1 MIFGEIKG
9 LNRPLP
15 RVIFGTL
22 LLSKSDDAFAL
33 LDSVIDTDCY
43 AFDTAVTYGGGASE
57 RVLGNWMEARG
68 NRSDVIIIGKGAH
81 PAGDVNRVDPE
92 NIRQDLTGS
101 LERLKTDYIDLF
113 LLHRDDHSVPVGPIV
128 EVLNELKDE
137 GRIGA
142 FGMSNWNCDRIKE
155 ADRYAKEHGLSSAV
169 AASCQY
175 SLAVQY
181 DDPYPGTIS
190 LRGTADD
197 GQRDWYTSTQF
208 PMLAWSSL
216 ARGFF
221 GGKFMRD
228 NLDTFA
234 DGQDLICTRCY
245 ARGDNFIRLDRAR
258 QLAGEKGTKVP
269 QIAMAWVF
277 RQPINTF
284 AITGAMTTCQFVENV
299 ESLEIDL
306 TDEEVSWLDLRTDFP
321 DQGQREERDNFT

>member
-1 MIFGEIKG
+1 MICGKIKG
-9 LNRPLP
+9 LNRPVP

-22 LLSKSDDAFAL
+22 LLSKTDDAFAL

-43 AFDTAVTYGGGASE
+43 AFDTAVTYGDGASE
-57 RVLGNWMEARG
+57 RVMGNWMEARG
-68 NRSDVIIIGKGAH
+68 NRADVIIIGKGAH
-81 PAGDVNRVDPE
+81 HAGETNRVDPE

-113 LLHRDDHSVPVGPIV
+113 LLHRDDTSVPVGPIV
-128 EVLNELKDE
+128 EVLNALKDE

-142 FGMSNWNCDRIKE
+142 FGMSNWTCDRIRE
-155 ADRYAKEHGLSSAV
+155 ADLYAREHGLSSAV

-181 DDPYPGTIS
+181 GDPYPGTVS

-221 GGKFMRD
+221 SGKFARD
-228 NLDTFA
+228 NLETFT

-245 ARGDNFIRLDRAR
+245 AREDNFTRLDRTR
-258 QLAGEKGTKVP
+258 QLAGEKGTTLP
-269 QIAMAWVF
+269 QIAMAWVL
-277 RQPINTF
+277 RQPVNTF
-284 AITGAMTTCQFVENV
+284 AITGAMNIDHLKQNV
-299 ESLEIDL
+299 EAMEIDL
-306 TDEEVSWLDLRTDFP
+306 TDEEAAWLDLKTDCP
-321 DQGQREERDNFT
+321 DQGRTEDRDNLT